1 MGILT
6 TIWNDSRKSKFET
19 NLAMAVD
26 SYICGR
32 KPLLHS
38 SVQATVLKVLNRESF
53 YGVKGENTETV
64 S

>member
-32 KPLLHS
+32 KALLLSPLS
-38 SVQATVLKVLNRESF
+38 KPQFKVLNRGVSF
-53 YGVKGENTETV
+53 MG
-64 S
+64 